1 MPSRGGVLSPRAA
14 AWGLCAGVVAFVAYQ
29 WHRCQSPVP
38 LPVIKSAPATALPA
52 PSAGPKHFGGRAI
65 SEPARMAAAL
75 NNEVLH
81 RRLEEQQARM
91 GIIRIAPPAR
101 DARELRTAAR
111 AAGLLDEGE
120 VKPASLPVRISG
132 RFAVLLSGQPSGAA
146 VHAASSGVRGSSRP
160 ELTQ

>member
-1 MPSRGGVLSPRAA
+1 MPSRGGVLSPRVA
-14 AWGLCAGVVAFVAYQ
+14 AWVFCAGVVAFVAYQ

-38 LPVIKSAPATALPA
+38 LPVTKSAPATALPA
-52 PSAGPKHFGGRAI
+52 PPAGPRHFGGRAI
-65 SEPARMAAAL
+65 GEPARMAAVL

-120 VKPASLPVRISG
+120 PKPAPLPVRISG
-132 RFAVLLSGQPSGAA
+132 RFAALLSGRSSGAA
-146 VHAASSGVRGSSRP
+146 VQAASSGERGSSRP

>member
-1 MPSRGGVLSPRAA
+1 M
-14 AWGLCAGVVAFVAYQ
+14 
-29 WHRCQSPVP
+29 
-38 LPVIKSAPATALPA
+38 TALPA

-65 SEPARMAAAL
+65 GEPARMAAAW

-91 GIIRIAPPAR
+91 GIIRIAPLAR

-120 VKPASLPVRISG
+120 LKPAPLPVRISG
-132 RFAVLLSGQPSGAA
+132 RFAALLSKPSGAA
-146 VHAASSGVRGSSRP
+146 VHAASSGARGSSRP
-160 ELTQ
+160 ELTR